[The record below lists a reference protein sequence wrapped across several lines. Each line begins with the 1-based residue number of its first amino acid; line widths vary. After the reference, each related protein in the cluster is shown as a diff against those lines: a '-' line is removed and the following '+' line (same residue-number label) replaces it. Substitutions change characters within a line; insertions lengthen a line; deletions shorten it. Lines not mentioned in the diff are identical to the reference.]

1 MLADEMETDKVKV
14 MIVTRLDMSERIVVN
29 GY

>member
-14 MIVTRLDMSERIVVN
+14 MIVTRLDMSERIVN